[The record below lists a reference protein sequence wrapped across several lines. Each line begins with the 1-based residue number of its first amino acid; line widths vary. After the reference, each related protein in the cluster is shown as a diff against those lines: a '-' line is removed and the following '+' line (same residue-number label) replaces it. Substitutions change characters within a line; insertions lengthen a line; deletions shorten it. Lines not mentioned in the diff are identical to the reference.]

1 MKLYEKNW
9 FVVLMLILFF
19 PVGLYLMWKHTK
31 WNKVVKIVISVF
43 FGILIICSSGNE
55 NKTNSVS
62 NNVKTEVSQKN
73 KYEELENNCD
83 AILNSKDYY
92 NMTEEEK
99 QQINDMIYKID
110 KLSEDFKNKNNDLI
124 EKYKEDKHYDE
135 NYKDVIISIMQEKVK
150 EQLKS
155 PSSADFPWL
164 PSEYKI
170 EYVGESEDGLYQYT
184 VTSYVDAIN
193 SFNAKLR
200 TNYYG
205 VVCISKD
212 LNKYK
217 ALVYIEE

>member
-19 PVGLYLMWKHTK
+19 PVGLYLMWKYTK
-31 WNKVVKIVISVF
+31 WNKVIKIVISGF
-43 FGILIICSSGNE
+43 FGIIMICSSGDE
-55 NKTNSVS
+55 NKTNYVN
-62 NNVKTEVSQKN
+62 NNVKTEVIQKN

-92 NMTEEEK
+92 NMSEEEK

-110 KLSEDFKNKNNDLI
+110 ELSEDFKNNNNDLI
-124 EKYKEDKHYDE
+124 EKYKEDKYYDE
-135 NYKDVIISIMQEKVK
+135 NYKGVIIANIQEEVK
-150 EQLKS
+150 KQLKS
-155 PSSADFPWL
+155 PDSADFPWSF
-164 PSEYKI
+164 SEYNI
-170 EYVGESEDGLYQYT
+170 EYVGESEDGFYQYT
-184 VTSYVDAIN
+184 VASYVDAVN

-205 VVCISKD
+205 AVCISKD
-212 LNKYK
+212 LNRYK

>member
-1 MKLYEKNW
+1 MKIYEKDW

-43 FGILIICSSGNE
+43 FGIMIICSSGNE

-99 QQINDMIYKID
+99 QQINDVIDKID
-110 KLSEDFKNKNNDLI
+110 KLSDDFKNKNNDLI
-124 EKYKEDKHYDE
+124 EKYKEDKYYDE
-135 NYKDVIISIMQEKVK
+135 NYEGVIVANIKEEVK
-150 EQLKS
+150 RQLKS
-155 PSSADFPWL
+155 PNSADFPWSF
-164 PSEYKI
+164 SEYHIK
-170 EYVGESEDGLYQYT
+170 YVGESEDGFYQYT
-184 VTSYVDAIN
+184 VVSYVDAIN

-200 TNYYG
+200 KNYYG
-205 VVCISKD
+205 VIYVSKD

-217 ALVYIEE
+217 ASVYIEE